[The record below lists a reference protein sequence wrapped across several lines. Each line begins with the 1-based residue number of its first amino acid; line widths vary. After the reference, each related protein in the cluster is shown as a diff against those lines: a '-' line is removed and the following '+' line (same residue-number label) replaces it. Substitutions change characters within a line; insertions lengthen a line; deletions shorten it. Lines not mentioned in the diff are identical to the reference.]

1 MAEYLMIRDERVE
14 VPDAIVAKGRAMVG
28 AFADALEAGI
38 SAEDARALLLPEP
51 VAPVE
56 TPTPTPTPFAVLDGI
71 EQADTEDAD

>member
-28 AFADALEAGI
+28 EFANALEAGI

-51 VAPVE
+51 QVPAE
-56 TPTPTPTPFAVLDGI
+56 PTPTPFAVLDGI
-71 EQADTEDAD
+71 EQTETEDAD